1 MIDRAYLKK
10 YGSKSGLQ
18 TTRNITTVN
27 AGRTDKTQMVRPDP
41 LSLVSSFF
49 IFQFGRLKGEKKLKY
64 AEATS
69 AEVYLDIDNILLG
82 HIRPETLILD
92 YRRTNEVQG

>member
-1 MIDRAYLKK
+1 MEVRVVSKQREISQQLMLEEPIRHRWFDRIL
-10 YGSKSGLQ
+10 
-18 TTRNITTVN
+18 
-27 AGRTDKTQMVRPDP
+27 

-92 YRRTNEVQG
+92 